1 MKIVVDQQANLRLA
15 RSFAPRAALAV
26 IGLILILMTT
36 GCTQSVQVTEGT
48 IPRHYPYDAPTGKV
62 VDIQVFRNGSEIELV
77 NMTANSYQD
86 FDLWLNERY
95 LRHVKALP
103 AGGTI
108 RLSLFEFVDEY
119 SEGLKAGGWLSTG
132 HPDPIIKA
140 EIESP
145 DRMVQLVAI
154 AERGK

>member
-1 MKIVVDQQANLRLA
+1 MKIIVDQQANLRLA
-15 RSFAPRAALAV
+15 RFFVPLAALAV
-26 IGLILILMTT
+26 VGLVVILPT

-48 IPRHYPYDAPTGKV
+48 IPRRYPYDAPAGKV
-62 VDIQVFRNGSEIELV
+62 VDIQVFRDGSKIELV
-77 NMTANSYQD
+77 NMTANSYRD

-95 LRHVKALP
+95 LRRIRTLP

-140 EIESP
+140 EIEAP
-145 DRMVQLVAI
+145 EQMIQLVAI
-154 AERGK
+154 AERSN